1 MKENYGRANARA
13 LKKLEKIAKLVEAKA
28 ELYSA
33 MTDEE
38 LQSQTQILK
47 DRYAAGETLDQL
59 LPDAYAVC
67 REASTRVLHQRH
79 YHVQVLGGIALH
91 QGRICQMATGEGK
104 TLTETLPAYLN
115 ALTGN
120 GVHIVTV
127 NEYLATRDMEWMGKI
142 FRFLGLTVGVTLSQM
157 RPAAKR
163 EAYACDI
170 TYGTNSEFGF
180 DYLRDNRVVNA
191 AGRVQRGFNYAI
203 IDEVDSILIDE
214 SRTPLII
221 SAPGEKSDN
230 MYQRVDAFVKQLRRS
245 TNVDTEGN
253 IISEEDEQEGFGI
266 KSQFAG
272 KLFGKNNDGKPN
284 GDYVVNE
291 KDSTVALTD
300 SGILKAEERFGIKFQ
315 NEVKE
320 EDVEKETT
328 ETNVSM
334 DPDSLDKLSELTHYI
349 NNALRA
355 NALMKLDVDYIVE
368 RENGSGK
375 KRIVLVDTYTG
386 RKMPNR
392 RFSKGLHQAIE
403 AKEGAEVREEDKTV
417 ASVTYQNYFRMYRK
431 FSGMTGTAKTEEA
444 EFNSTYN
451 IDVVVI
457 PTNKP
462 IKRVDELDRFYRS
475 REYKLKA
482 IVEEIKRR
490 HSVGQPLL
498 IGTVSV
504 EKSEELNRLLKKAGI
519 EAKVL
524 NAKNHK
530 NEAEIIAQAGRFNAV
545 TIATNMAGRG
555 TDILLGGNPEMI
567 AKKKLEGPSY
577 GYTEEQ
583 IEYGTSFAN
592 TDPDFDQLRKD
603 YELEYNKAKTDTDAD
618 RAKVLSIESDELDN
632 VKGLC
637 VIGTE
642 KHDSRRIDN
651 QLRGRAGRQGDA
663 GCSIF
668 FISAEDD
675 LMRIY
680 GNDMMQGLLY
690 KTMAIMGD
698 ESVPVESRMVE
709 RTVEHV
715 QKRIEGLHFS
725 SRKHVLQYDDVNN
738 LQRKIIYKERNRIL
752 DGEDMHNDIL
762 DMSFV
767 FCRRVLE
774 LACQGVEDVEK
785 WNLDE
790 VNGFLQK
797 VFHSETPLLTQ
808 EDLTSAMDVCNK
820 LTDYCK
826 QLLDDKYNQ
835 APEEGFLPF
844 AETEK
849 RILLEI
855 MDGLWTNHIDELD
868 EMRKGVGL
876 QSIGQHDPL
885 TVYKKEAFEMFE
897 KLNEEIKYRT
907 LYALIYRGAAYKEV
921 VVQVVKENTNL
932 SLNGPCPCGSGKK
945 YKNCC
950 YLKDQALRQMPTA
963 KPDEQEPK
971 PLTKQEEYALKRQQR
986 KAEKAKK

>member
-28 ELYSA
+28 ETYSA
-33 MTDEE
+33 MTDTE

-47 DRYAAGETLDQL
+47 DRYVAGETLDQL

-157 RPAAKR
+157 RSATKR

-180 DYLRDNRVVNA
+180 DYLRDNRVSNA
-191 AGRVQRGFNYAI
+191 VDRVQRGFNFAI

-230 MYQRVDAFVKQLRRS
+230 MYQRVDAFVKQLKKS

-253 IISEEDEQEGFGI
+253 VISEDDENNHGVT
-266 KSQFAG
+266 SQLAG
-272 KLFGKNNDGKPN
+272 KLFAQKNDGKPN

-291 KDSTVALTD
+291 KDSTVALTE

-315 NEVKE
+315 NETKE
-320 EDVEKETT
+320 EDAESNES
-328 ETNVSM
+328 NVSM

-355 NALMKLDVDYIVE
+355 NALMKVDVDYIVE
-368 RENGSGK
+368 RQNGGK

-417 ASVTYQNYFRMYRK
+417 ASITYQNYFRMYRK

-462 IKRVDELDRFYRS
+462 TQRVDELDRFYRS

-482 IVEEIKRR
+482 IVEEIKLR
-490 HSVGQPLL
+490 HKVGQPLL

-504 EKSEELNRLLKKAGI
+504 EKSEELNHLLKKAGI

-603 YELEYNKAKTDTDAD
+603 YEYEYAKAKADTDKD
-618 RAKVLSIESDELDN
+618 REKVLSIESDELDN

-680 GNDMMQGLLY
+680 GSDIMQGMLY
-690 KTMAIMGD
+690 RTLGLMGD
-698 ESVPVESRMVE
+698 DVPLESRMVE
-709 RTVEHV
+709 KTVERV

-752 DGEDMHNDIL
+752 DGEDMHKDIL

-767 FCRRVLE
+767 YCRRVLE
-774 LACQGVEDVEK
+774 LACHGVEDVEK
-785 WNLDE
+785 WNLAE
-790 VNGFLQK
+790 VNTVLQGF
-797 VFHSETPLLTQ
+797 FHTEEPLLTQ
-808 EDLTSAMDVCNK
+808 DDLTSAMDVCNK
-820 LTDYCK
+820 LTDFCQK
-826 QLLDDKYNQ
+826 LLDEKYNQ

-849 RILLEI
+849 RILLNV
-855 MDGLWTNHIDELD
+855 MDVLWTNHIDELD

-907 LYALIYRGAAYKEV
+907 LLALIYRGAVYKEV
-921 VVQVVKENTNL
+921 VVQVVKENTNY

-950 YLKDQALRQMPTA
+950 YAKDQALRQMPA
-963 KPDEQEPK
+963 SKPAEQEQK
-971 PLTKQEEYALKRQQR
+971 PLTKQEEYALKREQR
-986 KAEKAKK
+986 KQEKTAKK